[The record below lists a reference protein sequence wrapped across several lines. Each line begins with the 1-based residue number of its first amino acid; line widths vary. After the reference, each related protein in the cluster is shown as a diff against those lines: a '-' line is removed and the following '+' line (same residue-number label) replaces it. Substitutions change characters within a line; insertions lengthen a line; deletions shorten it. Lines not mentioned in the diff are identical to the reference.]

1 MYRSD
6 KRMSYAEKN
15 LLPGEQV
22 VYRTGLHWVVLL
34 APITF
39 LVLSLAFA
47 VWAMLRPDDQT
58 SGPVRVIGLGVL
70 GLATIVFLVKLG
82 YYRSAEFAVTTRRVM
97 LKVGWA
103 SRHSLELIVSKVEAI
118 SVDQDVRG
126 RIFGYGTITVTGTGG
141 TKETFETLAHPF
153 EFRSQVQGQIR

>member
-1 MYRSD
+1 
-6 KRMSYAEKN
+6 MSYAEKN

-47 VWAMLRPDDQT
+47 VWAMLRLQNQT
-58 SGPVRVIGLGVL
+58 SGLVRIFGFGLLGV
-70 GLATIVFLVKLG
+70 AVIVFLIKLI
-82 YYRSAEFAVTTRRVM
+82 YYRSAEFAVTSKRVM

-103 SRHSLELIVSKVEAI
+103 SRHSLELILSKVEAI
-118 SVDQDVRG
+118 SVDQDLRG
-126 RIFGYGTITVTGTGG
+126 RVLGYGTITVTGTGG
-141 TKETFETLAHPF
+141 TKETFETLARPF